1 VVHVL
6 AGVAAAL
13 PGIGPQAA
21 LTGGLAGVSV
31 DVPAFDHL
39 SPFVLVPAALLALGL
54 AAAIGLVAARERRRA
69 PTWGCGGELA
79 AEAEYTAT
87 AFAKPLVMVFRD
99 IYRPTREVSTVE
111 TAPYFASEVRYR
123 SEIGAPFERHVYEP
137 ALRAVLAAAGGLRAG
152 ARRDAALVAGRT
164 ALTTNP
170 LSVALFAAAQ
180 AIGFLL
186 LAPLLRGLIKKMKA
200 AFQLRQGPRFLQP
213 YSDLRKLLRKE
224 PVRSTTASW
233 VFVAGPRVYFASAVV
248 ATSLVPAVLA
258 SAPLEWAGGILLL
271 VGLLALGRF
280 ALATAALDTGSP
292 FGGMGASREMTVGA
306 LAEPALMLA
315 LFTAGLSAG
324 TLNLGE
330 LVRRGTERGTSIH
343 PSELLAAAAL
353 CIVLLAEAGRVPVDN
368 PATHLELTMIHEAM
382 VLEYSGADLA
392 LVEWASAV
400 KELLFMTLLAGLFLP
415 IGIATSLQPQA
426 LAISC
431 LALALK
437 VFGLALLVV
446 LVESTNAKLRFFRVP
461 ELMAVALGLGF
472 LALAMR
478 FF

>member
-1 VVHVL
+1 
-6 AGVAAAL
+6 
-13 PGIGPQAA
+13 
-21 LTGGLAGVSV
+21 
-31 DVPAFDHL
+31 
-39 SPFVLVPAALLALGL
+39 
-54 AAAIGLVAARERRRA
+54 
-69 PTWGCGGELA
+69 
-79 AEAEYTAT
+79 
-87 AFAKPLVMVFRD
+87 
-99 IYRPTREVSTVE
+99 
-111 TAPYFASEVRYR
+111 
-123 SEIGAPFERHVYEP
+123 
-137 ALRAVLAAAGGLRAG
+137 
-152 ARRDAALVAGRT
+152 
-164 ALTTNP
+164 LTTSP
-170 LSVALFAAAQ
+170 LATALFATAQ
-180 AIGFLL
+180 AMGFLL

-200 AFQLRQGPRFLQP
+200 AFQLRQGPRFSQP

-248 ATSLVPAVLA
+248 ATTLVPAVLA
-258 SAPLEWAGGILLL
+258 SAPLERAGGILLL

-306 LAEPALMLA
+306 LAEPALILA

-330 LVRRGTERGTSIH
+330 LVRRTAERGTSIH
-343 PSELLAAAAL
+343 PSDLLAAAAL
-353 CIVLLAEAGRVPVDN
+353 FIVLLAEAGRVPVDN

-415 IGIATSLQPQA
+415 VGVATSVTPEA
-426 LAISC
+426 LAISS
-431 LALALK
+431 LALLAK
-437 VFGLALLVV
+437 IFGLALLVV